1 MNKAVPVLLIALAVG
16 AGGFWLGTRQASAPP
31 SAPDVLSP
39 PAMTAAGQTYV
50 CPMHS
55 HIVQDHPGE
64 CPICGMDLV
73 VMKDAAGAAANQIH
87 VDTATQQKLGVRL
100 AKAELATLTHD
111 IPVYGTLV
119 ADESAVLR
127 ITPNVEGLLTRLHVS
142 RVGQRI
148 ERGQLLYEISSQEA
162 LDTQYEYIDTLRRGL
177 PAMNMATERREQNRV
192 MLKKARDLGPA
203 ELEQAERS
211 VRQSEEQ
218 LRSIL
223 KPLERDRERVK
234 LRLQQIGFT
243 DAMLDRLAQTEK
255 ALGLVQARAQRACV
269 VQAVMARP
277 GMTVGHT
284 TDILHCVDPAHALIE
299 LVLYPDQLQWVEEGD
314 AVTLALADGETVKT
328 QLRGLHPLM
337 DEATRTLRVRM
348 PVTLSRAPRLGE
360 FAQVTI
366 HATPREV
373 LSVPKSAVMRSGRGD
388 FVMRALDKGHFMPV
402 KVVTGIE
409 TAERI
414 AIRDGLEAG
423 DQVAVNGQFL
433 LDAAASIADTAQRM
447 RAGTEPAQ

>member
-1 MNKAVPVLLIALAVG
+1 LLVVVAVG
-16 AGGFWLGTRQASAPP
+16 AGGFWLGTRQASSPP
-31 SAPDVLSP
+31 AALDVLSQ
-39 PAMTAAGQTYV
+39 PASKAGGQTYV
-50 CPMHS
+50 CPMHA

-73 VMKDAAGAAANQIH
+73 VMKDAAGSAAKQIH
-87 VDTATQQKLGVRL
+87 VDTATQQKLGVQL

-127 ITPNVEGLLTRLHVS
+127 ITPNVDGLLTRLHVS

-148 ERGQLLYEISSQEA
+148 ERGQLLYELSSQEA
-162 LDTQYEYIDTLRRGL
+162 LNLQYEYIDILRRGL
-177 PAMNMATERREQNRV
+177 PTLNMAEERRAQHRITLE
-192 MLKKARDLGPA
+192 KARDLDPA
-203 ELEQAERS
+203 ERAQAERG

-218 LRSIL
+218 LQSIL
-223 KPLERDRERVK
+223 RPLERDRERVE
-234 LRLQQIGFT
+234 LRLQQIGLT
-243 DAMLDRLAQTEK
+243 GAMLDRLGKSEK
-255 ALGLVQARAQRACV
+255 ALGVFQARAQRACV

-277 GMTVGHT
+277 GMTVDHST
-284 TDILHCVDPAHALIE
+284 EILHCVDPAHAQIE
-299 LVLYPDQLQWVEEGD
+299 MVLYPDQLDWVEEGD
-314 AVTLALADGETVKT
+314 AVTLAFADGETVKT
-328 QLRGLHPLM
+328 QLRGLHPLV

-348 PVTLSRAPRLGE
+348 PVALSRAPRLGE

-388 FVMRALDKGHFMPV
+388 FVMRALGKGHFMPV
-402 KVVTGIE
+402 EVVTGIE

-414 AIRDGLEAG
+414 AIRNGLEAG

>member
-1 MNKAVPVLLIALAVG
+1 
-16 AGGFWLGTRQASAPP
+16 
-31 SAPDVLSP
+31 
-39 PAMTAAGQTYV
+39 
-50 CPMHS
+50 
-55 HIVQDHPGE
+55 
-64 CPICGMDLV
+64 MDLV

-87 VDTATQQKLGVRL
+87 VDTATLQKLGVRL
-100 AKAELATLTHD
+100 ANAEFATLTHE
-111 IPVYGTLV
+111 ISVYGTLV

-127 ITPNVEGLLTRLHVS
+127 ISPNVNGLLTRLHVS

-162 LDTQYEYIDTLRRGL
+162 LDLQYEYIDTLRRGL
-177 PAMNMATERREQNRV
+177 PAMNMAAERREQNRV
-192 MLKKARDLGPA
+192 ILEKARDHDPA
-203 ELEQAERS
+203 ELEQAERG

-223 KPLERDRERVK
+223 QPLQRDRARVK

-243 DAMLDRLAQTEK
+243 DAMLDRLIQTDK
-255 ALGLVQARAQRACV
+255 ALGVIQVRAQRACV

-284 TDILHCVDPAHALIE
+284 TEILHCVDPAHAQIE
-299 LVLYPDQLQWVEEGD
+299 MVLYPDQLEWVEEGD
-314 AVTLALADGETVKT
+314 AVTLAFADGETVKARL
-328 QLRGLHPLM
+328 QGLHPLV

-373 LSVPKSAVMRSGRGD
+373 LSIPKSALMRTGRGD
-388 FVMRALDKGHFMPV
+388 FVMRALDKGHFVPV
-402 KVVTGIE
+402 KVITGIE

-414 AIRDGLEAG
+414 AIRDGLKAG